1 MTGEPEPDAAPPAN
15 PEDPPAPAE
24 APPAPPAEAAPA
36 EAAPAEAAPAE
47 AAATPEEEALARA
60 EREAAEAVATEA
72 FGKGEVTQRVSRE
85 KVLDA
90 ISRKST
96 SPLAAIRAAGPI
108 EPAPE
113 ALPVAKSETQE
124 PKVEAAPAV
133 AAAEAP
139 APEPAAEKPAPSIDP
154 AAGAVTEKW
163 DREAIKEKPEKPSK
177 PTRISPPRSE
187 EDERL
192 VAALLFL
199 DAPSRDGLPG
209 APSPFAT
216 VGGVSLLKRAA
227 AACKLAQVPRVLL
240 AVNAEPAMAD
250 RVKSELMEGGWDG
263 PVEVWNGQGALPT
276 GEKGRLLVLD
286 ASGIHDPEAVARLA
300 RWKGERAYVMVSS
313 EGDGLRVQV
322 EGNRVREV
330 GSQLVPF
337 DGVTC
342 GAVNV
347 PLTLWPRLSDQ
358 GALSALISLAAD
370 GLLGASVENRTFAR
384 EVGSETGLSEARQ
397 RLLER
402 ASGGPHGT
410 LLNRLLARKLSR
422 PITAALLPGGANPT
436 LGTVASILVGL
447 IGAGFLATGQPPLQI
462 AGCVLLILSTVFD
475 CVAFELRSFAVRPD
489 TQGGRLDP
497 IPHGVVTAGAL
508 LAFGQGAQ
516 VQGDPS
522 GLVHG
527 AIAAAGV
534 VAATILLIVGR
545 ATSEEGRESDASRA
559 IELLARRFL
568 NREVAW
574 LLLGITIAAYVTRL
588 AAPPEAA
595 PPHEV
600 LDYGVLGLAALTN
613 SFWVGLLFLTALR
626 PPKK

>member
-15 PEDPPAPAE
+15 PEVPPAAAE
-24 APPAPPAEAAPA
+24 APPTPPAEAAPSA
-36 EAAPAEAAPAE
+36 ED
-47 AAATPEEEALARA
+47 EALARA
-60 EREAAEAVATEA
+60 EREAAEAVATDA

-90 ISRKST
+90 ISKRST
-96 SPLAAIRAAGPI
+96 SPLAAIRAATPI
-108 EPAPE
+108 EPASEP
-113 ALPVAKSETQE
+113 LPVVHSE
-124 PKVEAAPAV
+124 PKAEEPKAAPAPAPAEAAPAPVEAAP
-133 AAAEAP
+133 AP
-139 APEPAAEKPAPSIDP
+139 APEPAAEKPAPVPGGAEPPAAIDP

-177 PTRISPPRSE
+177 PTRISAPRSE

-199 DAPSRDGLPG
+199 DAPGRDGLPG

-240 AVNAEPAMAD
+240 AVNADPALAD
-250 RVKSELMEGGWDG
+250 KVKSELAEGGWDG
-263 PVEVWNGQGALPT
+263 PVEIWNGQGALPT

-300 RWKGERAYVMVSS
+300 RWKGERAYVLVSS

-347 PLTLWPRLSDQ
+347 PLTLWSRISDQ
-358 GALSALISLAAD
+358 GALAALISLASD

-410 LLNRLLARKLSR
+410 LLNRLIARRLSR
-422 PITAALLPGGANPT
+422 PITAALLPSGANPVYAT
-436 LGTVASILVGL
+436 SASIAVGM

-462 AGCVLLILSTVFD
+462 LGCVLLILSTVFD

-489 TQGGRLDP
+489 T
-497 IPHGVVTAGAL
+497 
-508 LAFGQGAQ
+508 
-516 VQGDPS
+516 
-522 GLVHG
+522 
-527 AIAAAGV
+527 
-534 VAATILLIVGR
+534 
-545 ATSEEGRESDASRA
+545 
-559 IELLARRFL
+559 
-568 NREVAW
+568 
-574 LLLGITIAAYVTRL
+574 
-588 AAPPEAA
+588 
-595 PPHEV
+595 
-600 LDYGVLGLAALTN
+600 
-613 SFWVGLLFLTALR
+613 
-626 PPKK
+626 